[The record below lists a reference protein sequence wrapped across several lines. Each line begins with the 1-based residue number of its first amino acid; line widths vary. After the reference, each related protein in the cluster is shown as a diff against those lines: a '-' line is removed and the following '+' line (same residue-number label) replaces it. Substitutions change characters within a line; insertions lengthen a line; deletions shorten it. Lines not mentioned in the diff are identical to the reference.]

1 MSTTS
6 SKWKIEVMSWSQV
19 YRMWND
25 IALPWCHDQTLHF
38 LFVFPIFE
46 NIFEQNKSRKRDN
59 LYNLDVISICT

>member
-25 IALPWCHDQTLHF
+25 IALHDVTIKLCTF
-38 LFVFPIFE
+38 FSFSPIFE